1 MKNTF
6 LHIGLLHY
14 ICFSARQKERIRTVS
29 TNMVKD
35 IESFEN
41 SKKSLES
48 HGILNDTKIL
58 SQGSNLLQVVKEMN
72 ISLPGMIVNTY
83 FSCLVVATATLYS
96 SSTIL
101 FDRSHDVLIILS
113 IANLCISTL
122 TISRLV
128 WLTDGGHR
136 LSLSMKNCIYHLERL
151 KITKGCVDED
161 DFQLLKEE
169 LRYYSEAPITPF
181 SAFSVSTNTLLG
193 AFGTIVTY
201 LIVLLQFKVS
211 EPGGTP
217 GNKQE
222 EKPEEQENGTVAN
235 NNLTSN

>member
-1 MKNTF
+1 
-6 LHIGLLHY
+6 
-14 ICFSARQKERIRTVS
+14 
-29 TNMVKD
+29 MVKD

-41 SKKSLES
+41 SKKTLES
-48 HGILNDTKIL
+48 HGILNESKIL

-151 KITKGCVDED
+151 KITKGGVDED
-161 DFQLLKEE
+161 DFQLLKED
-169 LRYYSEAPITPF
+169 LRYYCEDPITPF

-211 EPGGTP
+211 
-217 GNKQE
+217 
-222 EKPEEQENGTVAN
+222 
-235 NNLTSN
+235 

>member
-1 MKNTF
+1 MFEAKDK
-6 LHIGLLHY
+6 LQY
-14 ICFSARQKERIRTVS
+14 ICFSASQNERIQTVS

-35 IESFEN
+35 IGN
-41 SKKSLES
+41 DKKSPKC
-48 HGILNDTKIL
+48 HGILNEQKIL
-58 SQGSNLLQVVKEMN
+58 SLGSNLLEVVKEMN

-83 FSCLVVATATLYS
+83 FSCLVVATATLYN

-101 FDRSHDVLIILS
+101 FDRNHDILYLLS

-128 WLTDGGHR
+128 WLTDVGHK
-136 LSLSMKNCIYHLERL
+136 LSLSMKNCTYHLERF
-151 KITKGCVDED
+151 KITKGGVDED

-169 LRYYSEAPITPF
+169 LKYYGEAPITPF

-217 GNKQE
+217 GDKNS
-222 EKPEEQENGTVAN
+222 
-235 NNLTSN
+235 TSS

>member
-1 MKNTF
+1 ME
-6 LHIGLLHY
+6 HQ
-14 ICFSARQKERIRTVS
+14 CSA
-29 TNMVKD
+29 
-35 IESFEN
+35 
-41 SKKSLES
+41 
-48 HGILNDTKIL
+48 HGILNEQKIL
-58 SQGSNLLQVVKEMN
+58 SLGSNLLEVVKEMN

-83 FSCLVVATATLYS
+83 FSCLVVATATLYN

-101 FDRSHDVLIILS
+101 FDRNHDILYLLS

-128 WLTDGGHR
+128 WLTDGGHK
-136 LSLSMKNCIYHLERL
+136 LSLSMKNCTYHLERF
-151 KITKGCVDED
+151 KSTKGGVDED

-169 LRYYSEAPITPF
+169 LKYYGEAPITPF

-211 EPGGTP
+211 EPDKKMAMT
-217 GNKQE
+217 NS
-222 EKPEEQENGTVAN
+222 
-235 NNLTSN
+235 TSN